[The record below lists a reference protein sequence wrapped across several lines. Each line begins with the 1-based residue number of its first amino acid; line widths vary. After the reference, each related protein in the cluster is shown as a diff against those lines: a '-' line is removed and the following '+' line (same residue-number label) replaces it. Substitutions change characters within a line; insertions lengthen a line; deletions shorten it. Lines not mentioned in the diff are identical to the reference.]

1 MEQHDTPEEFDVLPP
16 IPDTYDGASKGPAN
30 RIHQKAT
37 SFSEKTHFNV
47 WLPNVPVSVKVSLD
61 KRPSH
66 RINSNL
72 YKVDLVHGDHYWTI
86 YRRYK
91 HFRSLHEQLM
101 LFLAG
106 LRLPVP
112 TRQHRE
118 KKKSFRGERT
128 VLPKFPL
135 IPDQFVREENIPLR
149 TNQLEEYLR
158 CALKCRVYRNHIEM
172 LKFLEISRL
181 SFIRDVGGKKKEGM
195 VMKSPGG
202 RSTGCFNC
210 RNFFQAGRTW
220 HKRWLI
226 IKDTFLTFLRP
237 NDGAVRDV
245 ILLDSD
251 FEIKSGYFETG
262 IPHGIHIRNSC
273 RELLF
278 SCWTH
283 RRQVEWSDQIK
294 MMAQGTGKEYTEQK
308 PFHSFAPIRNDS
320 HATWFVDGDLY
331 FESVADVLE
340 SATAE
345 IFITDWWLSPELYL
359 KRSGADFNHWRLDVV
374 LKRKAECGVKVYILL
389 YKEIALALG
398 INSYY
403 SKRTLM
409 RLHHENI
416 KVLRH
421 PDHVPG
427 GVYLW
432 AHHEK
437 LVIVDQKTAFLGGF
451 DLCYGRWDC
460 QEHRLDDLGSI
471 VNTKEDQNSSVE
483 TENKDNNHS
492 AESGSQIRLN
502 HRCKI
507 EEETEEEE
515 EEERKED
522 EEDDPAVTSSLTH
535 HHQHHT
541 EAGGGGG
548 GDTVDSE
555 DVTVSCPDD
564 VRTNSTSPSS
574 IEYKKL
580 ETSESGDVITLRKKG
595 IKNNEQLLNEMLVR
609 ASMSVPPATQK
620 TTLGRS
626 ISMKT
631 DVTNHDVVDN
641 RNSRRYSTT
650 VSIPYYSSKDI
661 YENILERY
669 NCLEKKQLN
678 SRIDSGSLLGNDSA
692 GMCNFSGSTETER
705 SSTAARKLWRRYRN
719 VSKFIALEPVN
730 VTVKNIPGLDET
742 STSMKPTTPKSK
754 RRFMPS
760 YISDRLPA
768 KQDPDD
774 SQENSLEESPE
785 DSPPLHGATKLWIGK
800 DYCNFI
806 FKDFVDLEAPFEDL
820 IDRTKTP
827 RMPWH
832 DIGVAVYGTAAQDVA
847 RHFIQ
852 RWNMIKVKKVRDDE
866 QYPFLFPKQ
875 IENTNNTF
883 TPDGNMKI
891 QILRSVGQWSA
902 GNQHPENSIQ
912 RAYVETIKKAKH
924 FIYIENQFFISQVNS
939 DNTVLNNINKALFD
953 RILTAHRKRET
964 FRVYIVMPLLPA
976 FEGEIGTKKG
986 TAIQAIT
993 HWNYASI
1000 CRGNESLLTRLKQ
1013 EGVMEPFNYVTF
1025 YGLRNH
1031 GELLDKLTTELV
1043 YVHSKMMVVDDD
1055 TTIIGSANIN
1065 DRSMLGDRDSEIAVV
1080 IKDVDTF
1087 PVQYNGKPHQAGYFS
1102 SSLRKTV
1109 FMEHLGVDSDESLID
1124 PVSDAFYKELWIRH
1138 ASINTSIYEKVFNCV
1153 PNDRISTF
1161 DELKKYNKKSALAE
1175 DDPEK
1180 AREMLKNIQGHLV
1193 LIPLT
1198 FLSNENLTPPPG
1210 AKEAL
1215 LPTVL
1220 WT

>member
-1 MEQHDTPEEFDVLPP
+1 MEQGDDNTTEVFDVLPA
-16 IPDTYDGASKGPAN
+16 IPDTYLDEHDYGPKVPYQ

-37 SFSEKTHFNV
+37 SFSEKNHFNV
-47 WLPNVPVSVKVSLD
+47 WITGVTVSVKVSLD

-72 YKVDLVHGDHYWTI
+72 YKVDLVHEEHHWTI

-112 TRQHRE
+112 TKQHRE
-118 KKKSFRGERT
+118 KKKSFRGEKST
-128 VLPKFPL
+128 LPRFPL
-135 IPDQFVREENIPLR
+135 IPDQFIREENIPLR
-149 TNQLEEYLR
+149 TKQLEEYLQ
-158 CALKCRVYRNHIEM
+158 CALKCRMYRNHIEM

-181 SFIRDVGGKKKEGM
+181 SFIKELGCKRKEGM

-202 RSTGCFNC
+202 RSTSCLNC
-210 RNFFQAGRTW
+210 KNMFQLGRTW
-220 HKRWLI
+220 HKRWFI

-237 NDGAVRDV
+237 HDGAVRDV

-251 FEIKSGYFETG
+251 FDIKSGYFETG
-262 IPHGIHIRNSC
+262 VPHGILIKNSC

-283 RRQVEWSDQIK
+283 RKQVEWSDQIK
-294 MMAQGTGKEYTEQK
+294 MIADGTGKEYTEEK
-308 PFHSFAPIRNDS
+308 RFNSFAPIRTDA
-320 HATWFVDGDLY
+320 HGTWFVDGDLY

-340 SATAE
+340 AATEE

-359 KRSGADFNHWRLDVV
+359 KRSGADFNQWRLDVV
-374 LKRKAECGVKVYILL
+374 LKRKAECGVKVFILL

-409 RLHHENI
+409 SLHHENI

-437 LVIVDQKTAFLGGF
+437 LVVVDQKSAFLGGF

-460 QEHRLDDLGSI
+460 QNHRLDDLGSI
-471 VNTKEDQNSSVE
+471 VNAKDDQNLSIVV
-483 TENKDNNHS
+483 ENKDENS
-492 AESGSQIRLN
+492 SQENTSSTSLLTN
-502 HRCKI
+502 SL
-507 EEETEEEE
+507 ENEATVSSSS
-515 EEERKED
+515 RKE
-522 EEDDPAVTSSLTH
+522 EDPVTVIAQL
-535 HHQHHT
+535 QPGYG
-541 EAGGGGG
+541 E
-548 GDTVDSE
+548 DTVDSADQE
-555 DVTVSCPDD
+555 PSETISLPFIDIGTCSAATTVENKKPVEIHGSGDAKKGA
-564 VRTNSTSPSS
+564 VRGAH
-574 IEYKKL
+574 KHDHLWK
-580 ETSESGDVITLRKKG
+580 ETSVNKIVSNHD
-595 IKNNEQLLNEMLVR
+595 
-609 ASMSVPPATQK
+609 QK
-620 TTLGRS
+620 SAFGRS
-626 ISMKT
+626 VSMKT
-631 DVTNHDVVDN
+631 NFLNDTVDKGGDA
-641 RNSRRYSTT
+641 RKYMRH
-650 VSIPYYSSKDI
+650 VSLMDYPSKDL

-669 NCLEKKQLN
+669 NCLEKTQLI
-678 SRIDSGSLLGNDSA
+678 SSARDSESQSGNYDSI
-692 GMCNFSGSTETER
+692 GHTNFSGSTQVDK
-705 SSTAARKLWRRYRN
+705 SLNARRRWRRYRN
-719 VSKFIALEPVN
+719 VVKLITVENVN
-730 VTVKNIPGLDET
+730 VTVKNIPGLDEM
-742 STSMKPTTPKSK
+742 SSNMKPSTPKSK

-768 KQDPDD
+768 KQESTETKESSNDD
-774 SQENSLEESPE
+774 SISESPPA
-785 DSPPLHGATKLWIGK
+785 SLHGASKLWIGK

-806 FKDFVDLEAPFEDL
+806 FKDFVDLEAPFEDM

-832 DIGVAVYGTAAQDVA
+832 DIGIAVYGSAAQDVA

-866 QYPFLFPKQ
+866 QYPFLFPK
-875 IENTNNTF
+875 IIPNLSNPATA
-883 TPDGNMKI
+883 GKLKI

-902 GNQHPENSIQ
+902 GNVKCENSIQ
-912 RAYVETIKKAKH
+912 QAYVKSIKNAKH
-924 FIYIENQFFISQVNS
+924 FIYIENQFFISKVAT
-939 DNTVLNNINKALFD
+939 DNIVLNKINKALFE
-953 RILTAHRKRET
+953 RILKAHRKKET

-1013 EGVMEPFNYVTF
+1013 EGVTDPFNYVTF

-1031 GELLDKLTTELV
+1031 GELLEKLTTELV
-1043 YVHSKMMVVDDD
+1043 YVHSKMMIVDDD

-1065 DRSMLGDRDSEIAVV
+1065 DRSMLGDRDSEMAVIIQDLETV
-1080 IKDVDTF
+1080 
-1087 PVQYNGKPHQAGYFS
+1087 PVQFNGKDHKAGHFS

-1109 FMEHLGVDSDESLID
+1109 FKEHLGLEDDELLVD
-1124 PVSDAFYKELWIRH
+1124 PVCDAFYKEIWIQQ
-1138 ASINTSIYEKVFNCV
+1138 ASFNTTIYEKVFNCI
-1153 PNDRISTF
+1153 PNDGILTF
-1161 DELKKYNKKSALAE
+1161 DELKKYNKKSTLAE
-1175 DDPEK
+1175 DNPGK
-1180 AREMLKNIQGHLV
+1180 AREMLKNVHGHLV
-1193 LIPLT
+1193 LIPLY